1 MSWRRR
7 TAALRIR
14 RDKRRLGTFEEMMK
28 NKQTKRKKWKKEEKH
43 KQKEKL
49 VMGQHA

>member
-1 MSWRRR
+1 
-7 TAALRIR
+7 
-14 RDKRRLGTFEEMMK
+14 MMK
-28 NKQTKRKKWKKEEKH
+28 NKQTKGKKMEEEKH

>member
-1 MSWRRR
+1 MILKFNLIQ
-7 TAALRIR
+7 TCTQ
-14 RDKRRLGTFEEMMK
+14 K
-28 NKQTKRKKWKKEEKH
+28 KQKEKKWKKEEKH